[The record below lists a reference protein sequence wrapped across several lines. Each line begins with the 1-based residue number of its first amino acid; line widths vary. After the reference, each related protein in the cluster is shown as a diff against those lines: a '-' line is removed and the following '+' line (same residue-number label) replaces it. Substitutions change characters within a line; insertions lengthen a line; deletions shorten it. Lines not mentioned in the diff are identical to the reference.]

1 MVSLS
6 FRDALEADLP
16 GIVALLAD
24 DPLGATRED
33 PTLPLAPSYVAAF
46 RAMGRTPYQR
56 LVVAERE
63 AEVVGTLQLL
73 LIPAVSRLGSWRG
86 QIEAVRIASSLR
98 GGGHGAAFARWA
110 IEQCRAAGCVSVQL
124 TSDTA
129 REDAHRFWGRLG
141 FKPTHVGF
149 KLNL

>member
-1 MVSLS
+1 MSLT

-16 GIVALLAD
+16 AIIALLAD

-33 PTLPLAPSYVAAF
+33 PRLPLAPSYLAAF
-46 RAMGRTPYQR
+46 RAMARTPYQR

-63 AEVVGTLQLL
+63 AQVVGTLQLL
-73 LIPAVSRLGSWRG
+73 VIPAVSRMGGWRG
-86 QIEAVRIASSLR
+86 QIEAVRIASHLR

-124 TSDTA
+124 TSDIA
-129 REDAHRFWGRLG
+129 RDDAHRFWRSLG